1 MAALIVWLFIHVINA
16 KDSTEHSVKIEHLH
30 EIEERETNQT
40 NEDLMETRGLEDVE
54 HFSVESTT
62 HTDGGGTT
70 QGKLYPLSLGTRTI
84 FLTSISTIRVTELS
98 ST

>member
-1 MAALIVWLFIHVINA
+1 MINA

-30 EIEERETNQT
+30 EIEERETNQA
-40 NEDLMETRGLEDVE
+40 NEDLMETMGLEDAE

-70 QGKLYPLSLGTRTI
+70 QGKIYPLSFRTRTI
-84 FLTSISTIRVTELS
+84 SLTSISTIRITELS
-98 ST
+98 CT